1 MMKCIDNMRL
11 HRFYIEKKLVS
22 LQSPYLDGRQL
33 MVRVDDEGLLHQ
45 MRDVFRLKKDD
56 EVIFFDGEGMDIT
69 FRIEMLSK
77 KEGIF
82 VKEKEERSAGHGNT
96 RRSYITLIMALIKKD
111 NFELVLQ
118 KCTELGVSRFVP
130 VLAERSEKKNI
141 DMERAKRIIKEASEQ
156 CGRGDI
162 PTIGEIKKLD
172 EILGEENLIVFDA
185 SGTLSFA
192 CLTAR
197 QGEGW
202 GEVNISKKSSRS
214 DLKHLNPKV
223 RPLGFAILIGPEGG
237 WSERE
242 IKMFQDRKIPIYKL
256 GELTLRAETAAIV
269 ASARV
274 MHL

>member
-45 MRDVFRLKKDD
+45 MRDVFRLTKGD
-56 EVIFFDGEGMDIT
+56 EGIFFDGEGMDIT

-96 RRSYITLIMALIKKD
+96 RHSSITLLMALIKKD

-130 VLAERSEKKNI
+130 ILAERSEKKNL

-162 PTIGEIKKLD
+162 PGL
-172 EILGEENLIVFDA
+172 
-185 SGTLSFA
+185 
-192 CLTAR
+192 R
-197 QGEGW
+197 
-202 GEVNISKKSSRS
+202 EVMS
-214 DLKHLNPKV
+214 L
-223 RPLGFAILIGPEGG
+223 
-237 WSERE
+237 
-242 IKMFQDRKIPIYKL
+242 
-256 GELTLRAETAAIV
+256 
-269 ASARV
+269 
-274 MHL
+274 

>member
-1 MMKCIDNMRL
+1 MRL
-11 HRFYIEKKLVS
+11 HRFYIEEKLVS

-197 QGEGW
+197 QGEGL
-202 GEVNISKKSSRS
+202 GEALKSSKS

-269 ASARV
+269 ASARAC
-274 MHL
+274 LL